1 MDVEERLRHSQESEA
16 KESEKANKVMARLE
30 NLCENVEKISEEK
43 SNLERELNIKKREC
57 QLLCAMQEKD
67 EVLNKVLQ
75 KKIDKKKEKIKELK
89 EELKWKEWELQSA
102 MQEVQTRQKEL
113 SQARKELKKQHL
125 EVIQLQREKEE
136 LEYSYSIEKEQVSK
150 IVQLLAS
157 DKQELQVTS
166 IGRVDELAPC
176 IYMNIN

>member
-16 KESEKANKVMARLE
+16 KESEKTNTVMARLE

-43 SNLERELNIKKREC
+43 SNLEWELKIKKREC
-57 QLLCAMQEKD
+57 ELLCAMQEKD
-67 EVLNKVLQ
+67 AYNQVLQ

-89 EELKWKEWELQSA
+89 EDLKWKERELQSA

-113 SQARKELKKQHL
+113 SQAQKELKKQHL

-136 LEYSYSIEKEQVSK
+136 LECSYSIEKEQVSK

-157 DKQELQVTS
+157 DKEELQVTS
-166 IGRVDELAPC
+166 
-176 IYMNIN
+176 